1 MSKNKFYSILS
12 LNTIIE
18 KDLISDKDK
27 ILKYFSI
34 LEETNTSKAQTDLIT
49 LKKGLYLI
57 KISET
62 ENGQNL
68 LKKLIDKNSNLKTIA
83 QEIFENKLMKL
94 FNLLVI
100 LFFLISCSFDNK
112 SGIWKNEGQISKK
125 EIKKFNDFKSISLTQ
140 EKFNKIVI
148 KNNNYK
154 FIKSNAKVNF
164 DWKDIYFSRGN
175 NSKNF
180 KYDNNNQLIFKK

>member
-1 MSKNKFYSILS
+1 MEQEVENKIDLKKRITDFYNLNKKKLYFSVLIILIIFISIVFYNYNNEQKNISTAEKYIQAGIYLSSKENDNAKKLYEEIILSKNKFYSILS

-83 QEIFENKLMKL
+83 QEILGK
-94 FNLLVI
+94 
-100 LFFLISCSFDNK
+100 
-112 SGIWKNEGQISKK
+112 
-125 EIKKFNDFKSISLTQ
+125 
-140 EKFNKIVI
+140 
-148 KNNNYK
+148 
-154 FIKSNAKVNF
+154 
-164 DWKDIYFSRGN
+164 
-175 NSKNF
+175 
-180 KYDNNNQLIFKK
+180 

>member
-1 MSKNKFYSILS
+1 MQKNYMKKIILSKNKFYSILS

-83 QEIFENKLMKL
+83 QEILGK
-94 FNLLVI
+94 
-100 LFFLISCSFDNK
+100 
-112 SGIWKNEGQISKK
+112 
-125 EIKKFNDFKSISLTQ
+125 
-140 EKFNKIVI
+140 
-148 KNNNYK
+148 
-154 FIKSNAKVNF
+154 
-164 DWKDIYFSRGN
+164 
-175 NSKNF
+175 
-180 KYDNNNQLIFKK
+180 